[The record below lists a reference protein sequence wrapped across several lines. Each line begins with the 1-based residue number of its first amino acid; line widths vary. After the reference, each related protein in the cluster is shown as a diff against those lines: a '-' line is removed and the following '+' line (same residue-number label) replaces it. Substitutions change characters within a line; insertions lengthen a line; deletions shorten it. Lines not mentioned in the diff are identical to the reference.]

1 MAPEIMTKNYNQKV
15 DLFSVGSILYKLMT
29 NKERSMW
36 TDLTNNLNETVEEIK
51 DSVMKFEY
59 PVELLNLTLNL
70 LSLKPEVRLDAKQTY
85 NALVKL
91 SKSVNFQQF
100 YRIGNF

>member
-91 SKSVNFQQF
+91 SKSVNFH
-100 YRIGNF
+100 

>member
-36 TDLTNNLNETVEEIK
+36 TDLTNNLDETVEEIK
-51 DSVMKFEY
+51 ESVMKFEY

-91 SKSVNFQQF
+91 SKSVNFHIF
-100 YRIGNF
+100 KE